1 MLWTTFTDSLQMTIT
16 VKKLESGVHI
26 YSFTGVDGVC
36 RIKALS
42 KNEVYKMN
50 VSWSKFVDSLSSLN
64 ISTFTNLKRYCLTC
78 GSRLGVDCGD
88 AEPDYD
94 DNYCSVGC
102 YESRD
107 CNYI

>member
-1 MLWTTFTDSLQMTIT
+1 MYNI
-16 VKKLESGVHI
+16 KKLESGIIV
-26 YSFTGVDGVC
+26 YTSTGVGGIS
-36 RIKALS
+36 RIKVLN
-42 KNEVYKMN
+42 KNEVYRMN

-64 ISTFTNLKRYCLTC
+64 ISTFTDLKKYCQTC
-78 GSRLGVDCGD
+78 GSILGVDCGD

-107 CNYI
+107 CNYQNQ

>member
-1 MLWTTFTDSLQMTIT
+1 MYNI
-16 VKKLESGVHI
+16 KKLESGIIV
-26 YSFTGVDGVC
+26 YTSTGVGGIS
-36 RIKALS
+36 RIKVLN
-42 KNEVYKMN
+42 KNEVYRMN

-64 ISTFTNLKRYCLTC
+64 ISTFTNLKRFCQTC
-78 GSRLGVDCGD
+78 GSKLGVDCGD

-107 CNYI
+107 CNYQNQ